1 MKLFKSILL
10 SSIILSVFFYFFFLI
25 KHNKKKLSEP
35 ISFKNN
41 FYSKLEN
48 ELLSA
53 NLKPAALKIFDFN
66 DKVEFYL
73 DQTKIILSS
82 KKESSKQITSLQE
95 ILKIGRIKDKQIKII
110 DLSIDHPYA
119 TFKNN

>member
-1 MKLFKSILL
+1 MKLFKIISL
-10 SSIILSVFFYFFFLI
+10 SFVILSIFFYSIFLTNY
-25 KHNKKKLSEP
+25 NKKKLSEP
-35 ISFKNN
+35 ISSTNN

-48 ELLSA
+48 ELFSA
-53 NLKPAALKIFDFN
+53 NLKPVAIKIFDFN

-82 KKESSKQITSLQE
+82 KKDPSKQITSLQE
-95 ILKIGRIKDKQIKII
+95 VLKIGKIKNKQIKII
-110 DLSIDHPYA
+110 DLSIDNPYA